1 MEGNETLSSGIG
13 RIFTGSTNGIILSM
27 PNEGL
32 FFSEN
37 SLYNSDLYPYN
48 PFLISLE
55 RSRLLHSQQV
65 LLGIHMRRIVMILS
79 VKLEDSKIVRRKRNI
94 NRVVKILSRTTL
106 TLATLFL
113 FSGQVLASDFTNDPN
128 LEVIQVKK
136 RLFIKRVTL
145 LSIAVLVL
153 GTAGYVLS
161 SRSVPLFGRLSPVLK
176 NLNENVISPLGDVL
190 EFVTFPEFLK
200 IPFSLDVNTLPTRIN
215 EVFDFLGVV
224 DSNPAFLLKNH
235 QYKALKVVTL
245 MSQYIDSLT
254 RLGVDNNFDFR
265 ANAGKMILVNE
276 AFEKICLKSRFI
288 EEHCTKLQTERLIR
302 TLIEFTAQQ
311 KG

>member
-113 FSGQVLASDFTNDPN
+113 FSGQVLAIPRQTFGEVQRRGSPAEFAQV
-128 LEVIQVKK
+128 VIQLPLK
-136 RLFIKRVTL
+136 LRVML
-145 LSIAVLVL
+145 RA
-153 GTAGYVLS
+153 
-161 SRSVPLFGRLSPVLK
+161 
-176 NLNENVISPLGDVL
+176 
-190 EFVTFPEFLK
+190 
-200 IPFSLDVNTLPTRIN
+200 
-215 EVFDFLGVV
+215 EVFLLQLLQRVHQRLGHEPSAVGTEMSLGVR
-224 DSNPAFLLKNH
+224 
-235 QYKALKVVTL
+235 Q
-245 MSQYIDSLT
+245 
-254 RLGVDNNFDFR
+254 
-265 ANAGKMILVNE
+265 ILSGNS
-276 AFEKICLKSRFI
+276 AHNSS
-288 EEHCTKLQTERLIR
+288 
-302 TLIEFTAQQ
+302 
-311 KG
+311 